1 MKKKKSKKGKINE
14 KLKELVIARID
25 AQLPSNLKISI
36 GGGGSLNKAEMIK
49 HIKEEDEQGIQI
61 IKMHV
66 NFIKAV
72 TSGQLMKE
80 VRSI

>member
-1 MKKKKSKKGKINE
+1 MKKEKSNKGKINE
-14 KLKELVIARID
+14 KLKELIIARID

-36 GGGGSLNKAEMIK
+36 GGEGSLNKAEMIK

-61 IKMHV
+61 IKMYV